1 VSTAYASAL
10 APVDLL
16 HHRLHRD
23 ITFAAGASRD
33 SERFNLEDDVPAQRK
48 RSELPFKRKKGPDA
62 RDIAVG
68 QRVRALRLERS
79 LSQTSLG
86 DRLGVTFQQ
95 VQKYEKGV
103 NRIGASRLQAIAGVF
118 NVPISALFSESP
130 AKPEQRDSLF
140 ELVDSAG
147 ALRLL
152 RAYQQLPNYALK
164 NALVQLALEM
174 AEEKGKRGSR

>member
-1 VSTAYASAL
+1 M
-10 APVDLL
+10 P
-16 HHRLHRD
+16 
-23 ITFAAGASRD
+23 AA
-33 SERFNLEDDVPAQRK
+33 RK
-48 RSELPFKRKKGPDA
+48 RSDRPSPGPFKRKKGPDA

-79 LSQTSLG
+79 LSQTALG
-86 DRLGVTFQQ
+86 DQLGVTFQQ

-118 NVPISALFSESP
+118 DVPISALFAESP
-130 AKPEQRDSLF
+130 AKPEQRDGLF